1 MSLISLQAQ
10 HAPRTSFAAA
20 PRGTGGQSVAAGR
33 GLYESRDLVAL
44 VAAGVIVVVSAYV
57 VNTLR
62 IQQPAVTPEPVTVR
76 LIELPETPPPQPT
89 PVLPPTPPQAK
100 PQPPAPQPPVPQ
112 VEVTPPL
119 PTPTPVVE
127 VPLPTPTPV
136 IQSPTPVIET
146 PTPVI
151 QSIPQPVATPP
162 APRSNAAAEG
172 AYQVKARS
180 QIAKNKHYPDE
191 AMQMGMTGSTHVV
204 YVIGRDGK
212 LIRVDVERSS
222 GHTLLDQAALR
233 AVRKTRFDPI
243 PDDAWIHL
251 KEQTFRTRI
260 DFNIE

>member
-1 MSLISLQAQ
+1 MTDRGVYELRDPVALI
-10 HAPRTSFAAA
+10 
-20 PRGTGGQSVAAGR
+20 AAG
-33 GLYESRDLVAL
+33 LIVATM
-44 VAAGVIVVVSAYV
+44 AYA

-62 IQQPAVTPEPVTVR
+62 IQQLEATPEPVTVR
-76 LIELPETPPPQPT
+76 LVELPDTPPPQPT
-89 PVLPPTPPQAK
+89 PELPSPPQAK
-100 PQPPAPQPPVPQ
+100 PQPPVSQPPVPQ
-112 VEVTPPL
+112 IEVAPPL
-119 PTPTPVVE
+119 PTQTPVVE
-127 VPLPTPTPV
+127 VPPQAPTPV

-146 PTPVI
+146 PTPVT
-151 QSIPQPVATPP
+151 QPLPQPVATPP
-162 APRSNAAAEG
+162 SPRNNAAAEG

>member
-1 MSLISLQAQ
+1 MSLAFLQTQ
-10 HAPRTSFAAA
+10 HAPRTTFATA
-20 PRGTGGQSVAAGR
+20 PRGIGIQSAMTNRGVYELRDPVALIAAG
-33 GLYESRDLVAL
+33 LIVATM
-44 VAAGVIVVVSAYV
+44 AYA

-62 IQQPAVTPEPVTVR
+62 IQQPEVTPEPVTVR
-76 LIELPETPPPQPT
+76 LVELPETPPPQLSPE
-89 PVLPPTPPQAK
+89 LPPPPQVK
-100 PQPPAPQPPVPQ
+100 PQPPVSQPPVPQ
-112 VEVTPPL
+112 IEVAPPL

-127 VPLPTPTPV
+127 VPPQAPTPV
-136 IQSPTPVIET
+136 IQSPT
-146 PTPVI
+146 
-151 QSIPQPVATPP
+151 QPVATPP

-212 LIRVDVERSS
+212 LIRVDVEHSS
-222 GHTLLDQAALR
+222 GHTLLDQAALS

-260 DFNIE
+260 DFSIE